1 MDSKQKAGSDAEE
14 YYKSGKWLCSEA
26 IVAVVNDLL
35 GRPVPQEVVKM
46 ASGFPVG
53 IGGAGC
59 TCGALTGGVMALG
72 IKYGRT
78 EPGSENTEILKLSRE
93 LHDWFKKT
101 FGSTC
106 CRILI
111 KNVEFGKEE
120 HLKQCT
126 HITGSVADFVVG
138 LILKEKSIDEKL

>member
-1 MDSKQKAGSDAEE
+1 
-14 YYKSGKWLCSEA
+14 
-26 IVAVVNDLL
+26 
-35 GRPVPQEVVKM
+35 
-46 ASGFPVG
+46 
-53 IGGAGC
+53 
-59 TCGALTGGVMALG
+59 MALG

-78 EPGSENTEILKLSRE
+78 DPGSDNAEILKVSRE

-106 CRILI
+106 CRNLI

-126 HITGSVADFVVG
+126 HITGSVAEFVANLV
-138 LILKEKSIDEKL
+138 LKEKSVDEKL